1 MDVVTAQTLKSNS
14 DVSLNELK
22 HMAEMIWLFA

>member
-22 HMAEMIWLFA
+22 HMAEMI